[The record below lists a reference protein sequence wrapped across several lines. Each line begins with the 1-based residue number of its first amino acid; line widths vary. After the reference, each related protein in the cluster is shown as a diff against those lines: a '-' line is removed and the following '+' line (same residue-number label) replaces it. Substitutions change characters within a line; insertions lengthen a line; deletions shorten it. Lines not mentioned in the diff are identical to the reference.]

1 MSRKT
6 VPNTPRQ
13 SEVITHSYTE
23 KTDAKIKIPTT
34 HSDRIRGI
42 ASHPQGP
49 VAGLTSLSSRTNNS
63 SLPAGESLALKNPYI
78 LHEHIPNQTSH
89 TKRHH
94 RESSR
99 LGPGSAGGSG
109 KDGRSRKSGHG
120 GGDQEETDS
129 SSDSSSSQDD
139 EETDDE
145 EDADDADEPA
155 VNCPVRVTGENTASI
170 KLFPGDQSAVENG
183 RQDSVAANGDHRAGQ
198 GSRKRYFGADIDG
211 LTEDVPGRKRP
222 SKRVAFEISRTDD
235 ILSDTLFRPIGNDTG
250 DDIGDIGLFTNEDF
264 GLVEDGG
271 GGVLVD
277 LEEDEDID
285 AGDDEDIEGEEEDA
299 IVREL
304 ESGIPPSTPI
314 KASPFFPSGV
324 APEIING
331 LDLGSGDEF
340 EDLNEEVFISQW
352 NDPSFFPDIPCDP
365 MSDCYL
371 FNDENIFSVDPTP
384 DSTPAITPDNTP
396 RGSLSATAQSISASP
411 SGRGGFHSSTA
422 GSDEGSSDEDEVPTL
437 NPFFEKG
444 DPAVKHLV
452 SIQGHGGWADDT
464 DDDVDVPWKHYLSS
478 DGSSGEGS
486 EGEGGATGSESE
498 NESEK
503 IQTWRRSAPLLTNYH
518 LHCRRLRRNY

>member
-6 VPNTPRQ
+6 VPNTT
-13 SEVITHSYTE
+13 I
-23 KTDAKIKIPTT
+23 
-34 HSDRIRGI
+34 
-42 ASHPQGP
+42 
-49 VAGLTSLSSRTNNS
+49 AGLTSLTSRTNDS

-109 KDGRSRKSGHG
+109 KDGRSRKGGHG

-139 EETDDE
+139 EETDDDDD
-145 EDADDADEPA
+145 DADDADEPA
-155 VNCPVRVTGENTASI
+155 VNCPVRVTGEDTASI
-170 KLFPGDQSAVENG
+170 ELFPGDQSAVENG

-198 GSRKRYFGADIDG
+198 GSRKRSFGADIDG
-211 LTEDVPGRKRP
+211 LTEGVPGRNRP
-222 SKRVAFEISRTDD
+222 NKRVAFDIARTDD
-235 ILSDTLFRPIGNDTG
+235 ILELSGALFGSIGDGTG
-250 DDIGDIGLFTNEDF
+250 DDVGDIGLFTDEDF
-264 GLVEDGG
+264 GLVEDGQ

-277 LEEDEDID
+277 TEEDEDID
-285 AGDDEDIEGEEEDA
+285 VGDDEDIEGEEEDA

-304 ESGIPPSTPI
+304 EDGIPPSTLV
-314 KASPFFPSGV
+314 KASPFLTSGV

-331 LDLGSGDEF
+331 LNLGSGDEF
-340 EDLNEEVFISQW
+340 EDLNDEMFISQW

-365 MSDCYL
+365 TSDYYL
-371 FNDENIFSVDPTP
+371 FNDGDIFSVNPAP
-384 DSTPAITPDNTP
+384 DSTPAITPNNTP
-396 RGSLSATAQSISASP
+396 RGSFSATAPSIPASP
-411 SGRGGFHSSTA
+411 SGGGDFPSSTT

-437 NPFFEKG
+437 NPFFEKK

-464 DDDVDVPWKHYLSS
+464 DDDVDVPWKHFFSS
-478 DGSSGEGS
+478 DGSGDEGGEG
-486 EGEGGATGSESE
+486 EEEATGSESE
-498 NESEK
+498 DESEK
-503 IQTWRRSAPLLTNYH
+503 IQTWRRGAPLLTNYN